1 MAVDE
6 LKDYLENGN
15 IRNSVNLPAVSLE
28 RSGVMRMCIIHKN
41 VPAMLANI
49 TSLFGRD
56 GVNVENLSNKSK
68 GDYAYTIVDLAT
80 KVGQSVTEDVKNL
93 PNVIRVRVIE

>member
-1 MAVDE
+1 M
-6 LKDYLENGN
+6 
-15 IRNSVNLPAVSLE
+15 E

-49 TSLFGRD
+49 TTLLSKD

-68 GDYAYTIVDLAT
+68 GDYAYTMVDLGS
-80 KVGQSVTEDVKNL
+80 KVADDVIEDVKHL